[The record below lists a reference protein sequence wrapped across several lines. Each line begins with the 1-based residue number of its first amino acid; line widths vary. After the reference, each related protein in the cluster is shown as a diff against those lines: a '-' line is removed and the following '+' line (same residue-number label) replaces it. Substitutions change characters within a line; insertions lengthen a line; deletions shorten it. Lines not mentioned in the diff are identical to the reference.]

1 MPSPGSWRRLLAVA
15 GVVLLLVV
23 GAGAAVLILHKPRNV
38 SHPGVEF
45 TAPPTTATTTPAPP
59 PRKKKA
65 VNTFLWPRYGFD
77 AARTRFFD
85 PGHRLDP
92 PLRVGWRFQDY
103 ALLEFPPVI
112 YGNTMYMDDD
122 DASAKAL
129 DVRTGHKLW
138 EHKLGVLAAASPA
151 IGVKQGLLYV
161 PILSLTAHSPGN
173 GALLALSM
181 KTGAVVWKVPI
192 PAGTESSPLAYG
204 NSVYFGDQAGHVY
217 SVDAKTGHIN
227 WTYHASDAVKGGP
240 AIADGL
246 IYFGD
251 YSGRAYAVSAATGH
265 QVWAVTTSGTA
276 FGFGSGNFYATP
288 AVAYGRV
295 YLGNTDGR
303 VYSFAAHTGRL
314 AWATGTGAYVY
325 SSAAVDDV
333 PGLGP
338 TVFVGSYDGNF
349 YAFDARSGA
358 IRWTHHAGGRISGS
372 PTIVGGTV
380 YYSDLGD
387 RNTVGLNVRSGR
399 QVFFFP
405 DGAFNPVIADQN
417 TIYLIGYSM
426 VYQLKPKR

>member
-1 MPSPGSWRRLLAVA
+1 
-15 GVVLLLVV
+15 
-23 GAGAAVLILHKPRNV
+23 
-38 SHPGVEF
+38 
-45 TAPPTTATTTPAPP
+45 
-59 PRKKKA
+59 
-65 VNTFLWPRYGFD
+65 
-77 AARTRFFD
+77 
-85 PGHRLDP
+85 
-92 PLRVGWRFQDY
+92 
-103 ALLEFPPVI
+103 
-112 YGNTMYMDDD
+112 
-122 DASAKAL
+122 
-129 DVRTGHKLW
+129 
-138 EHKLGVLAAASPA
+138 
-151 IGVKQGLLYV
+151 
-161 PILSLTAHSPGN
+161 
-173 GALLALSM
+173 M

-217 SVDAKTGHIN
+217 SVDARTGHIN

-387 RNTVGLNVRSGR
+387 RNTVGLGVRSGR